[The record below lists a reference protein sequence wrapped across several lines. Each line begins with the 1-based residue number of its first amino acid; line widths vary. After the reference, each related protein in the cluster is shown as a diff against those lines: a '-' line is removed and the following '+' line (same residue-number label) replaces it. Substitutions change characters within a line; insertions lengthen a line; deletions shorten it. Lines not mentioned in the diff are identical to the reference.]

1 MVNYIINYLNVTGF
15 FILDNFLGDTKSI
28 LFGVFDGHGGQ
39 EVMQY
44 VVATLPEVILLLYHN
59 YLFSYLGKNTLKTKE
74 HTEAKRLKLYLTN
87 SIG

>member
-1 MVNYIINYLNVTGF
+1 MVTNIVNIPLTFPGF

-44 VVATLPEVILLLYHN
+44 VVATLPEVIPLNRHHN
-59 YLFSYLGKNTLKTKE
+59 IIFLV
-74 HTEAKRLKLYLTN
+74 
-87 SIG
+87 I

>member
-1 MVNYIINYLNVTGF
+1 LQEINGRWFLILFKFANIPGF

-44 VVATLPEVILLLYHN
+44 VVATLPEVIYLKMHN
-59 YLFSYLGKNTLKTKE
+59 KNFSNLGRNT
-74 HTEAKRLKLYLTN
+74 
-87 SIG
+87 